1 MTITIKELKQR
12 AKENGYI
19 AFESDESLLFIGGAN
34 INVENKIVLNKKDN
48 SILEYNVTFSG
59 DRDFDMLAAVEE
71 YVDSI
76 ESGEQDEEVEE
87 KGEQLTY
94 KELKKIAKKNGYKIS
109 RDEFFISLKR
119 TRDIYTNSLQISR
132 TDVGRLWVENS
143 VYCDDAD
150 VNMIEGAVKYAKTP
164 LNDREEKGIYV
175 VPLPW
180 LVTSDGEQ
188 QYLTKK
194 GKTWFA
200 CRRQKHLKQ
209 TWKEGSLHEIP
220 EEYRKYVKEVEE

>member
-34 INVENKIVLNKKDN
+34 INEENKIILNKKNN
-48 SILEYNVTFSG
+48 SILEYNVTFSE
-59 DRDFDMLAAVEE
+59 DRDFNMLAAVQE

-76 ESGEQDEEVEE
+76 ESDEQDEEIEKKEE
-87 KGEQLTY
+87 QMTY
-94 KELKKIAKKNGYKIS
+94 VELKKIAEKNGYKIS
-109 RDEFFISLKR
+109 RNESFISLKK
-119 TRDIYTNSLQISR
+119 TRDISTNTLEISR
-132 TDVGRLWVENS
+132 ADVGHLWIENS

-150 VNMIEGAVKYAKTP
+150 MNMIEGAVKYAKTP
-164 LNDREEKGIYV
+164 LDDRGEPTIYN
-175 VPLPW
+175 VPLPH
-180 LVTSDGEQ
+180 LVTTDGEQ

-200 CRRQKHLKQ
+200 SRRQKHLKQ